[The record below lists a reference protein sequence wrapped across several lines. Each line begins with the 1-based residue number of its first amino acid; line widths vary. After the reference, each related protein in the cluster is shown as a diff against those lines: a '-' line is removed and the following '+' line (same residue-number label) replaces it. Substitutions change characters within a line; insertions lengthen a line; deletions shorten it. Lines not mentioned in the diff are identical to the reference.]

1 MNIYIVI
8 PAHNEEDFIGNTLES
23 LTQQTL
29 LPKQLVIVTDNCTDN
44 TLKIAQQFAETF
56 SFVTVVSSQSSEQH
70 MPGSKVINAFFKGF
84 ETLDNEYDLLCK
96 FDADLIFPQTY
107 LEKLA
112 HHFTEDEK
120 LGIAGGYC
128 YIENNNKWVLENIT
142 NKDHIRGALKTY
154 RKQCFE
160 DIGKLKASIGW
171 DTVDELLA
179 KFYNWNVQTDASLK
193 VKHLR
198 PTGSTYNQNAKLLQ
212 GEAMYKMRYGF
223 LITLISA
230 IKIAFKKKH
239 ISIISD
245 YLKGYNL
252 AKSNNIPFLV
262 TEEQGAFI
270 RRLRWNGI
278 YKKLGF

>member
-8 PAHNEEDFIGNTLES
+8 PAHNEEDFIGKTLES
-23 LTQQTL
+23 LAQQTL
-29 LPKQLVIVTDNCTDN
+29 LPKKLVVVADNCTDN
-44 TLKIAQQFAETF
+44 TLKITQQYARRFAYIE
-56 SFVTVVSSQSSEQH
+56 VVQYQSSEQH
-70 MPGSKVINAFFKGF
+70 LPGSKVINAFNKGF
-84 ETLDNEYDLLCK
+84 EILDEDYDLICK
-96 FDADLIFPQTY
+96 FDADLIFPKNY
-107 LEKLA
+107 LKTLA
-112 HHFTEDEK
+112 HHFIQDER
-120 LGIAGGYC
+120 LGIAGGFC
-128 YIENNNKWVLENIT
+128 YVENNSEWILENIT

-223 LITLISA
+223 VITWISA
-230 IKIAFKKKH
+230 IKIAFKKKK

-262 TEEQGAFI
+262 NEEQGAFI
-270 RRLRWNGI
+270 RHLRWKGI
-278 YKKLGF
+278 FKKLGI

>member
-8 PAHNEEDFIGNTLES
+8 PAHNEEDFIGYTLES

-84 ETLDNEYDLLCK
+84 EILDNEYDLLCK

-128 YIENNNKWVLENIT
+128 YIENNNKWILENIT

-278 YKKLGF
+278 SEKLRF

>member
-8 PAHNEEDFIGNTLES
+8 PAHNEEDFIGYTLKS

-278 YKKLGF
+278 YKKFGF

>member
-8 PAHNEEDFIGNTLES
+8 PAHNEEDFIGYTLKS

>member
-8 PAHNEEDFIGNTLES
+8 PAHNEEDFIGYTLKS

-56 SFVTVVSSQSSEQH
+56 SFVTVVSSQSSEH
-70 MPGSKVINAFFKGF
+70 HLPGSKVINAFFKGF
-84 ETLDNEYDLLCK
+84 ETLDNKYDLLCK

-128 YIENNNKWVLENIT
+128 YIENNNKWILENIT